1 MRTKFVLP
9 CILVVLVD
17 QASKYAISRL
27 VPLGRSVRIFG
38 DSVRFIHVHNPGAV
52 FSIPVG
58 PYFPYIVGV
67 ACILLFIFSVRKR
80 SALLSLILGGAI
92 GNLIDRI
99 RIQAVIDFIDIGIGN
114 LRWPAFNVADS
125 CITIGVIIL
134 IIIQLRHK
142 QKDSN

>member
-1 MRTKFVLP
+1 MRTKFILP

-17 QASKYAISRL
+17 QASKYAILRL
-27 VPLGRSVRIFG
+27 IPLGRSVRIFG
-38 DSVRFIHVHNPGAV
+38 DFVKFIHVHNPGAI

-58 PYFPYIVGV
+58 AYFPYIVGA

-114 LRWPAFNVADS
+114 LRWPTFNVADS

-134 IIIQLRHK
+134 IIVKFRHK
-142 QKDSN
+142 QIL